1 MKVMGITGIRSEY
14 DILQPVLAEIARRAG
29 FQVSVTV
36 MGAHLSKTFGETV
49 QEIRKDGFQIA
60 DEIESL
66 LDSDRKSARIK
77 GLGMEV
83 LGLTQTVTREQPD
96 LLLIVGD
103 REESIVTALVGAY
116 LDIPVAHIAGGDRVV
131 GNVDDQVRHA
141 VSKLATIH
149 FTTNEESAQRLIK
162 MGEQPFRVFNVGT
175 PGIDRLMSTPTL
187 SRDALGQQL
196 GIDLAGEK
204 PYIVVLQ
211 HVISS
216 EADEAYTQMTQTL
229 QAVKA
234 FGHPA
239 VVIYP
244 NSDSGGREIIRCIED
259 EAPEGYFVTA
269 QNLPRLEFVNLLK
282 GASCLLGNSSLGIME
297 APALS
302 LPVINVGNRQK
313 GRLHGNNVQF
323 IPHQSDKIVSA
334 LQKAVYDL
342 SYRQSVQEGEKPYG
356 SGDSA
361 SRIADALES
370 IDFDHQWMIKDIT
383 Y

>member
-14 DILQPVLAEIARRAG
+14 DILQPVLAEIALRSG
-29 FQVSVTV
+29 FQVCVAV
-36 MGAHLSKTFGETV
+36 MGAHLSQTFGETV
-49 QEIRKDGFQIA
+49 EEVRKDGFVIT

-66 LDSDRKSARIK
+66 LDSDHKSARVK

-83 LGLTQTVTREQPD
+83 LGLTQTVTREAPD
-96 LLLIVGD
+96 LLLVVGD

-149 FTTNEESAQRLIK
+149 FATNEESAQRLIK

-175 PGIDRLMSTPTL
+175 PGIDRLMSTPVI
-187 SRDALGQQL
+187 SREELGNCL
-196 GIDLAGEK
+196 GIDLANEK

-216 EADEAYTQMTQTL
+216 ETDEAYAQMAQTL
-229 QAVKA
+229 KAVKE
-234 FGHPA
+234 FGHSA
-239 VVIYP
+239 VIIYP
-244 NSDSGGREIIRCIED
+244 NSDSGGREIIRCIEEQKD
-259 EAPEGYFVTA
+259 EGYFVTA

-323 IPHQSDKIVSA
+323 VPHQSDKIVSA

-342 SYRQSVQEGEKPYG
+342 PYRKSIQEGDKPYG
-356 SGDSA
+356 RGDSA
-361 SRIADALES
+361 IKIADVLEG

>member
-36 MGAHLSKTFGETV
+36 MGARLSKTFGETV